1 MNIRT
6 RGRWLTAR
14 LRKLERA
21 SAAKTRTTGQISNG
35 VDDASGVITA
45 RPGQP
50 VETTPL
56 GDASEDPDD
65 DTFTRGETEEDR
77 LCEE

>member
-6 RGRWLTAR
+6 RGRWLAAR

-21 SAAKTRTTGQISNG
+21 SAAMPQTAGQISDG
-35 VDDASGVITA
+35 VDAASGVVISG
-45 RPGQP
+45 PGQL
-50 VETTPL
+50 VETSPL

-65 DTFTRGETEEDR
+65 DTFTDGETEEDR

>member
-6 RGRWLTAR
+6 RGRWLAAR

-21 SAAKTRTTGQISNG
+21 YADKPQTAGQISS
-35 VDDASGVITA
+35 DDEDAAVVLISG
-45 RPGQP
+45 PGQP

-56 GDASEDPDD
+56 GDTSEDPDD
-65 DTFTRGETEEDR
+65 DTFTRGESAKDR

>member
-6 RGRWLTAR
+6 RGRWLAAR

-21 SAAKTRTTGQISNG
+21 SAVKPQTAGQISND
-35 VDDASGVITA
+35 VDGIVVAS

-50 VETTPL
+50 DETMCQ
-56 GDASEDPDD
+56 
-65 DTFTRGETEEDR
+65 ETEEGCLPEVISGAVPIR
-77 LCEE
+77 SE